1 MQYFLKAAT
10 REERPHTAKWER
22 VVEILQ
28 TAFRGGRLPTECT
41 CQMLV
46 LIPKENGYFK
56 GIGHVEVIWK
66 ALSVVVNRRI
76 RELVQF
82 CDVLRGFWEGR

>member
-1 MQYFLKAAT
+1 
-10 REERPHTAKWER
+10 
-22 VVEILQ
+22 
-28 TAFRGGRLPTECT
+28 
-41 CQMLV
+41 MLV

-66 ALSVVVNRRI
+66 ALSVVFNRRI